1 MTLGGIAVYDPELLR
16 TFVAVAQS
24 LSFTRAGETLG
35 LRQPTVSQ
43 HVRRLE
49 DAVGRP
55 LFIRDTRSVAL
66 TSDGEAMAAFA
77 RDILAAQE
85 RAVGYFTGSHLQG
98 RLRFGVTDDLALT
111 PLPRILRDFR
121 QLYPRIDLELAVLQN
136 DGLVRRI
143 ESGHL
148 DVAFVKRGADAPR
161 TTRGQLVRRDQLV
174 WCGISSTRIDPE
186 QPVPLVVYQAPS
198 LSRAVSVQALE
209 KVGRRSRITCTVRGV
224 NGVLAAVRAGLGV
237 AVMARTL
244 MPADLVE
251 LPSTVGLPKLPHLDL
266 VLLTNRSA
274 PAEAAKAL
282 TSAILASGAPLTTV
296 TAG

>member
-1 MTLGGIAVYDPELLR
+1 MYEPELLR
-16 TFVAVAQS
+16 TFLAVAQS
-24 LSFTRAGETLG
+24 LSFTRSAQSLG
-35 LRQPTVSQ
+35 IRQPTVSQ

-55 LFIRDTRSVAL
+55 LFVRDTRRVAL
-66 TSDGEAMAAFA
+66 TSDGEAMAGFA

-85 RAVGYFTGSHLQG
+85 RAVGYFTGSHLSG

-136 DGLVRRI
+136 DSLLRRI

-148 DVAFVKRGADAPR
+148 DVAFAKRSAGTATMAK
-161 TTRGQLVRRDQLV
+161 GQLVRRDQLV
-174 WCGISSTRIDPE
+174 WAAVDSMRLDPE

-209 KVGRRSRITCTVRGV
+209 KQGRRSRITCTVRGV
-224 NGVLAAVRAGLGV
+224 NGVLAAVRAGLGI

-244 MPADLVE
+244 MPPDLVE
-251 LPSTVGLPKLPHLDL
+251 LPASSGLPKLPHLDL
-266 VLLTNRSA
+266 VLLTNRQA
-274 PAEAAKAL
+274 PVEAATAL
-282 TSAILASGAPLTTV
+282 TSAILASGAPLKPV
-296 TAG
+296 SHS